1 MGITEIFLNYYQYFL
16 RGTQTTVI
24 VSLITVLLGT
34 VLGCLIALLRL
45 SRFRLCSGF
54 AKLYITVIRG
64 TPLLVQL
71 YIVYYQLHFIPWP
84 EGSILGVELARV
96 MPCILA
102 LSMNSTAYVAEVIRS
117 GIQAVDFGQTEAAL
131 SCGMTRTQAMVN
143 IILPQAVKNILPAL
157 GNEFVTMI
165 KETSIIQYLGV
176 GDPTTVDSGTVE
188 LAPDGS
194 EEMYLA
200 VSSQFDDVGYEFTI
214 LDHDTLRW
222 GSEFEFYQKMA

>member
-34 VLGCLIALLRL
+34 VLAASSHCCDCQDSGCAPGLPSCISPSSGER
-45 SRFRLCSGF
+45 RFWCSCTSF
-54 AKLYITVIRG
+54 TISFTSFRG
-64 TPLLVQL
+64 RRVP
-71 YIVYYQLHFIPWP
+71 FWR
-84 EGSILGVELARV
+84 GAGAV

-176 GDPTTVDSGTVE
+176 GDLMYNNGIVVTAPTTRC
-188 LAPDGS
+188 LATIFPR
-194 EEMYLA
+194 
-200 VSSQFDDVGYEFTI
+200 SST
-214 LDHDTLRW
+214 
-222 GSEFEFYQKMA
+222 

>member
-84 EGSILGVELARV
+84 EDSILGVELARV

-143 IILPQAVKNILPAL
+143 IILPQV
-157 GNEFVTMI
+157 I

-176 GDPTTVDSGTVE
+176 GD
-188 LAPDGS
+188 L
-194 EEMYLA
+194 MYNNGIVITATYNPLPCYYISA
-200 VSSQFDDVGYEFTI
+200 IIYLTLNIVLGKG
-214 LDHDTLRW
+214 LDL
-222 GSEFEFYQKMA
+222 FERRMKCSDR

>member
-54 AKLYITVIRG
+54 A
-64 TPLLVQL
+64 
-71 YIVYYQLHFIPWP
+71 
-84 EGSILGVELARV
+84 ILGVELARV

-176 GDPTTVDSGTVE
+176 GD
-188 LAPDGS
+188 L
-194 EEMYLA
+194 MYNNGIVITATYNPLPCYYISA
-200 VSSQFDDVGYEFTI
+200 IIYLTLNIVLGKG
-214 LDHDTLRW
+214 LDL
-222 GSEFEFYQKMA
+222 FERRMKCSDR

>member
-131 SCGMTRTQAMVN
+131 SCGMTRTQA
-143 IILPQAVKNILPAL
+143 L

-176 GDPTTVDSGTVE
+176 GD
-188 LAPDGS
+188 L
-194 EEMYLA
+194 MYNNGIVVTATYNPLPCYYISA
-200 VSSQFDDVGYEFTI
+200 IIYLTLNIVLGKG
-214 LDHDTLRW
+214 LDL
-222 GSEFEFYQKMA
+222 FERRMKCSDR

>member
-45 SRFRLCSGF
+45 SKFRLCSGF

-157 GNEFVTMI
+157 CNEFI
-165 KETSIIQYLGV
+165 SLLKETSISGYIGLMDLTKGGDIIRSVTYEAFMPLIAVALIYLIMVMGLSKV
-176 GDPTTVDSGTVE
+176 VNLLE
-188 LAPDGS
+188 RK
-194 EEMYLA
+194 
-200 VSSQFDDVGYEFTI
+200 
-214 LDHDTLRW
+214 LR
-222 GSEFEFYQKMA
+222 SNER